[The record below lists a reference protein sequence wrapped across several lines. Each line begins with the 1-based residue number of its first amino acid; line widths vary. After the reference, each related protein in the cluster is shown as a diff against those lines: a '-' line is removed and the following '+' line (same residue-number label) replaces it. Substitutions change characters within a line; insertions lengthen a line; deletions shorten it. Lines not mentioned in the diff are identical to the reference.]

1 MHSVHVVIGSAGP
14 ETCACLGLCTTYA
27 LPVCASSADRIATLR
42 EAFRRTPKWLGFNIE
57 VGLGRLGRQL
67 WLLPA
72 MGRRC
77 TAACFACC
85 HSFAS

>member
-1 MHSVHVVIGSAGP
+1 MHSVHVVVGSAGP
-14 ETCACLGLCTTYA
+14 ETCARRACA
-27 LPVCASSADRIATLR
+27 LPLCASPFSDRIATLR

-57 VGLGRLGRQL
+57 VRLGRLGRQL
-67 WLLPA
+67 RLLPA

-77 TAACFACC
+77 AAACFACC